1 MESKEGNT
9 EHDDIMKEIERIKK
23 KVGLSLLTKV
33 KQDLEPS
40 AQDTQTTPP
49 KEEEDKANSN
59 KENTQDILSD
69 EKIPNNID
77 DILENIPSQIV
88 SQRETDTP
96 ITLNELQS
104 DLQTNHQFIGTFNPM
119 KQEQIESHPAKD
131 EQPSPLQT
139 TQSNQNNVSQISVTS
154 MHKNFQFQLRKIE
167 ETNETSKIEEE
178 QNMQLI
184 REMEKDLSIDQRLT
198 HENREIR
205 KNACKEIT
213 EMCQNEFD
221 SEEDKKEF
229 FEAFSPWVKF
239 CIEETNAY
247 VLPEALNYFITFNT
261 VFPEQNSNSI
271 KDFFDNIERIA
282 SFGISAINELC
293 KRIIFLFVKDKKL
306 FNMIQ
311 SELLKCLNNGSL
323 KLIKFIN
330 DIYSEM
336 INKNVLAENYIKLIF
351 EKSIHIYNSNKGNVK
366 NNEKRKNYGKLI
378 TFIYQIIEDDTN
390 TIKHFVHMTSQ
401 KEFDSL
407 LSKVKKLNIKFRL
420 YPKFDGEQSE
430 RISTVNN
437 NSDSNLNSSS
447 IAQTKGNIQEK
458 EKNCGMIPEEVN
470 DLSSVFPNDFF
481 EYVFMTQFQEKLSVL
496 EEVNKILPKIKIIR
510 DKDNKNFTDIYKTI
524 HLSIEDSNILIHLE
538 GIKIL
543 GHIARLLMSDINV
556 QKLKLILETCF
567 DKFKDKKSLVKNEL
581 FNLFDAIIENECL
594 PCENFILFMLQF
606 CQNQQKVTAVVKQSI
621 VEYIKIVFKTSKSKI
636 KKLLSKIVDKHY
648 FQFTKSIVDIIGK
661 ESLSTV
667 KDLCSDLLIII
678 KGKVNDIDEFKELIQ
693 PLPNYRKKLIEQ
705 NNESGNNVQSESN
718 YKKNLRRIKSNLSF
732 VRSRSISKNEKSNR
746 SNSRLNTSK
755 LNTSYRNESSTSTP
769 KTNKIKSQNI
779 LKRVNS
785 SKQNIK
791 LVKKKEQ
798 PKDKK
803 EKMNNMKKIEKE
815 NEIDIKEPQKENKK
829 ETLEQKKDDVLN
841 NISNQDE
848 KSLEIYSKNL
858 VRDFLYFVNKVSEG
872 ELNEDLS
879 CHFKII
885 FSVLQKI
892 LERLTFLFSQNSSS
906 QLIPN
911 KNQLLD
917 TVLVR
922 MIKILIFV
930 PCIPQ
935 INGSSKLD
943 QSLFESFTET
953 IKDHSR
959 SKEKFY
965 IHLLFHLVKFANK
978 GKGCFEKVDPKPSIV
993 YFLRYIREG
1002 NSEIKSEEITNTVN
1016 AFLNETHFLSEEEK
1030 EEFYYKEVNEES
1042 SDKSITQNMDD
1053 IEPPKE
1059 EPEPNIGVNSQNVSK
1074 IEHVEQPSHI
1084 IIEPEKK
1091 EEDDYLAKKI
1101 KESQMLINQKEIEN
1115 KKLRDKIQKLYQQK
1129 KDSTSLNNSTNANEQ
1144 SQSKINIVN
1153 SSPLNISSIKDD
1165 KGDLNKIIEENKER
1179 IINNLKSATT
1189 GEKGSDILKIKEQL
1203 NLTTKKLG
1211 IALQRMVQQT
1221 ESKEKGI
1228 SERLNSI
1235 KSESNQSPIK
1245 ETEIKLNPTFI
1256 MEQSEIHSTI
1266 SKNSNLNTLTDFFQ
1280 PSQPVLQP
1288 NLPIYKIQINS
1299 LIQVLENKIVDVDI
1313 FSNLILSYKK
1323 LSTPE
1328 SKMDYIKYLRCSLDN
1343 PLLISR
1349 ISINIFLQL
1358 YEYLLTILSSEILYN
1373 PKEEAIIAYLQEI
1386 AEHLKKNRNLSDML
1400 KLMLFLLRK
1409 NFPQSLNIKITD
1421 ISLVMIKILTYLIK
1435 ELIKVLVTVKEANIT
1450 DILGEI
1456 NDLFVSTPPSSLTN
1470 LTPNAMLYQRVFTVL
1485 KCLTDEL
1492 VGIYKM
1498 NMKEVIEYLEKNK
1511 IVCKEYIEYIRKKI

>member
-9 EHDDIMKEIERIKK
+9 DHDDIMKEIERIKK

-40 AQDTQTTPP
+40 AQDTQTIPP

-59 KENTQDILSD
+59 KENTKDILSD

-119 KQEQIESHPAKD
+119 KQEQIESHPVKD

-154 MHKNFQFQLRKIE
+154 MHKNFQSQLRKIE

-407 LSKVKKLNIKFRL
+407 LSKVKKSNIKFRL

-678 KGKVNDIDEFKELIQ
+678 KGKVNDIEEFKELIQ

-803 EKMNNMKKIEKE
+803 EKMNNIKKVEKE

-1179 IINNLKSATT
+1179 IINNLKNATT

-1235 KSESNQSPIK
+1235 KSESTQSPKK

-1386 AEHLKKNRNLSDML
+1386 AEHLKKNRNLSDMF

-1498 NMKEVIEYLEKNK
+1498 NMKDVIEYLEKNK

>member
-9 EHDDIMKEIERIKK
+9 DHDDIMKEIERIKK

-49 KEEEDKANSN
+49 QEEEDKANLN
-59 KENTQDILSD
+59 KEIQDILSE

-88 SQRETDTP
+88 SQRENDTP

-119 KQEQIESHPAKD
+119 KQEQIESRPAK
-131 EQPSPLQT
+131 EESPSPLQT

-154 MHKNFQFQLRKIE
+154 MHKNFQSQLKKIE

-221 SEEDKKEF
+221 NDEDKKEF

-261 VFPEQNSNSI
+261 IFPEQNSNSI

-336 INKNVLAENYIKLIF
+336 INKNVLSENYIKLIF

-378 TFIYQIIEDDTN
+378 TFIYQIIDDDTN

-407 LSKVKKLNIKFRL
+407 LSKVKKANTKFRL

-447 IAQTKGNIQEK
+447 IAQTKGNVEK
-458 EKNCGMIPEEVN
+458 EKNYGIVPEEVN

-496 EEVNKILPKIKIIR
+496 EEVNKILPKIKTIR

-543 GHIARLLMSDINV
+543 GHIARLLMSDINM

-594 PCENFILFMLQF
+594 PCEMLILFMLQF

-621 VEYIKIVFKTSKSKI
+621 IEYIKILFKTSKSKI
-636 KKLLSKIVDKHY
+636 KKLLSKIADKNY

-678 KGKVNDIDEFKELIQ
+678 KGKVNDIDEFNELIQ

-705 NNESGNNVQSESN
+705 NNENGNNVQSESN

-732 VRSRSISKNEKSNR
+732 VRSRSISKNEKSNQ

-791 LVKKKEQ
+791 VVKKKEQ
-798 PKDKK
+798 PKEKK
-803 EKMNNMKKIEKE
+803 KVEKE
-815 NEIDIKEPQKENKK
+815 NEIDIKPSQNENKK

-848 KSLEIYSKNL
+848 KSLETYSKNL

-906 QLIPN
+906 QSIPN

-917 TVLVR
+917 TVIVR
-922 MIKILIFV
+922 MIKVLILV

-943 QSLFESFTET
+943 DGLFESFTET
-953 IKDHSR
+953 IKAHSR

-978 GKGCFEKVDPKPSIV
+978 GKGCFEKVDPKLSIV
-993 YFLRYIREG
+993 YFLRYIKEG
-1002 NSEIKSEEITNTVN
+1002 NAEIKSEEITNTVN
-1016 AFLNETHFLSEEEK
+1016 AFLNETHFLSDEEK
-1030 EEFYYKEVNEES
+1030 EEFYYKEVNDES

-1059 EPEPNIGVNSQNVSK
+1059 EPEPNLGINSQNVSK

-1101 KESQMLINQKEIEN
+1101 KESQLLINQKEIEN

-1129 KDSTSLNNSTNANEQ
+1129 KESTSMNNSIEQ
-1144 SQSKINIVN
+1144 SQNKINIVN
-1153 SSPLNISSIKDD
+1153 SSPLNISSIKGD

-1235 KSESNQSPIK
+1235 KSESTQSPIK
-1245 ETEIKLNPTFI
+1245 ETEIKLNPNFI

-1280 PSQPVLQP
+1280 PSQP

-1299 LIQVLENKIVDVDI
+1299 LIQVLDNKIVDVDI

-1323 LSTPE
+1323 LTSPE

-1386 AEHLKKNRNLSDML
+1386 AEHLKKNRNLSDMF

-1409 NFPQSLNIKITD
+1409 NFPQSLSIKITD

-1492 VGIYKM
+1492 VNIYKI
-1498 NMKEVIEYLEKNK
+1498 NMKEVIEYLEKSK

>member
-1 MESKEGNT
+1 M
-9 EHDDIMKEIERIKK
+9 
-23 KVGLSLLTKV
+23 
-33 KQDLEPS
+33 
-40 AQDTQTTPP
+40 
-49 KEEEDKANSN
+49 
-59 KENTQDILSD
+59 
-69 EKIPNNID
+69 
-77 DILENIPSQIV
+77 
-88 SQRETDTP
+88 
-96 ITLNELQS
+96 
-104 DLQTNHQFIGTFNPM
+104 
-119 KQEQIESHPAKD
+119 
-131 EQPSPLQT
+131 
-139 TQSNQNNVSQISVTS
+139 
-154 MHKNFQFQLRKIE
+154 
-167 ETNETSKIEEE
+167 
-178 QNMQLI
+178 
-184 REMEKDLSIDQRLT
+184 
-198 HENREIR
+198 
-205 KNACKEIT
+205 
-213 EMCQNEFD
+213 
-221 SEEDKKEF
+221 
-229 FEAFSPWVKF
+229 
-239 CIEETNAY
+239 
-247 VLPEALNYFITFNT
+247 
-261 VFPEQNSNSI
+261 
-271 KDFFDNIERIA
+271 
-282 SFGISAINELC
+282 
-293 KRIIFLFVKDKKL
+293 
-306 FNMIQ
+306 
-311 SELLKCLNNGSL
+311 
-323 KLIKFIN
+323 
-330 DIYSEM
+330 
-336 INKNVLAENYIKLIF
+336 
-351 EKSIHIYNSNKGNVK
+351 
-366 NNEKRKNYGKLI
+366 
-378 TFIYQIIEDDTN
+378 
-390 TIKHFVHMTSQ
+390 
-401 KEFDSL
+401 
-407 LSKVKKLNIKFRL
+407 
-420 YPKFDGEQSE
+420 
-430 RISTVNN
+430 
-437 NSDSNLNSSS
+437 
-447 IAQTKGNIQEK
+447 
-458 EKNCGMIPEEVN
+458 
-470 DLSSVFPNDFF
+470 
-481 EYVFMTQFQEKLSVL
+481 
-496 EEVNKILPKIKIIR
+496 
-510 DKDNKNFTDIYKTI
+510 
-524 HLSIEDSNILIHLE
+524 
-538 GIKIL
+538 
-543 GHIARLLMSDINV
+543 
-556 QKLKLILETCF
+556 
-567 DKFKDKKSLVKNEL
+567 
-581 FNLFDAIIENECL
+581 
-594 PCENFILFMLQF
+594 
-606 CQNQQKVTAVVKQSI
+606 
-621 VEYIKIVFKTSKSKI
+621 
-636 KKLLSKIVDKHY
+636 
-648 FQFTKSIVDIIGK
+648 
-661 ESLSTV
+661 
-667 KDLCSDLLIII
+667 
-678 KGKVNDIDEFKELIQ
+678 
-693 PLPNYRKKLIEQ
+693 
-705 NNESGNNVQSESN
+705 
-718 YKKNLRRIKSNLSF
+718 SF
-732 VRSRSISKNEKSNR
+732 VRSRSISKNEKSNQ

-791 LVKKKEQ
+791 VVKKKEQ
-798 PKDKK
+798 PKEKK
-803 EKMNNMKKIEKE
+803 KVEKE
-815 NEIDIKEPQKENKK
+815 NEIDIKPSQNENKK

-848 KSLEIYSKNL
+848 KSLETYSKNL

-917 TVLVR
+917 TVIVR
-922 MIKILIFV
+922 MIKVLILV

-943 QSLFESFTET
+943 DGLFESFTET
-953 IKDHSR
+953 IKAHSR

-978 GKGCFEKVDPKPSIV
+978 GKGCFEKVDPKLSIV
-993 YFLRYIREG
+993 YFLRYIKEG
-1002 NSEIKSEEITNTVN
+1002 NAEIKSEEITNTVN
-1016 AFLNETHFLSEEEK
+1016 AFLNETHFLSDEEK
-1030 EEFYYKEVNEES
+1030 EEFYYKEVNDES

-1059 EPEPNIGVNSQNVSK
+1059 EPEPNLGINSQNVSK

-1101 KESQMLINQKEIEN
+1101 KESQLLINQKEIEN

-1129 KDSTSLNNSTNANEQ
+1129 KESTSMNNSIEQ
-1144 SQSKINIVN
+1144 SQNKINIVN
-1153 SSPLNISSIKDD
+1153 SSPLNISSIKGD

-1235 KSESNQSPIK
+1235 KSESTQSPIK
-1245 ETEIKLNPTFI
+1245 ETEIKLNPNFI

-1280 PSQPVLQP
+1280 PSQP

-1299 LIQVLENKIVDVDI
+1299 LIQVLDNKIVDVDI

-1323 LSTPE
+1323 LTSPE

-1386 AEHLKKNRNLSDML
+1386 AEHLKKNRNLSDMF

-1409 NFPQSLNIKITD
+1409 NFPQSLSIKITD

-1492 VGIYKM
+1492 VNIYKI